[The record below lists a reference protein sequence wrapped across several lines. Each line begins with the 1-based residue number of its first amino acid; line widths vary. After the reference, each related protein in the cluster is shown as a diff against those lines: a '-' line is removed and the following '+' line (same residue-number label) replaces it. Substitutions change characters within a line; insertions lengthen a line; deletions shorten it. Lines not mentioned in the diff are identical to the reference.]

1 MIQKI
6 QKIFHQNCLELE
18 VLFKKTYSRFEKYFT
33 LLLKTIIIKLA
44 LLFEI

>member
-18 VLFKKTYSRFEKYFT
+18 VLFKKTYSCFEKY
-33 LLLKTIIIKLA
+33 LLLKTIIIKLT